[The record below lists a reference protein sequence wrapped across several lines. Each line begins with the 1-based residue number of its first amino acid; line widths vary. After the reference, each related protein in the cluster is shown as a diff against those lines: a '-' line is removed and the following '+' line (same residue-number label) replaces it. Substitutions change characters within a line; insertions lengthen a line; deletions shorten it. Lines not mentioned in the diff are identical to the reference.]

1 MLLYHTIVAAA
12 AAVAAAGAAGSS
24 NEELAELRRQLE
36 QERDASSALLL
47 RAEAAEAELERLRG
61 EDDAVPAAGSCAA
74 PYAPI
79 ANALPNGSYAASCT
93 GCVRWEQSVQCRCFA
108 RDAVRSAPRPGNL
121 TGAWAVATA
130 PSAPPGP
137 PPPPG
142 PLGPPPPATPTG
154 TVVRLDMA
162 ASGSSFGVRCVSS
175 TTSYEHAGCAVVGP
189 APTADSVSTPRPSAQ
204 LSVS

>member
-1 MLLYHTIVAAA
+1 MLLYHTIVAA

-36 QERDASSALLL
+36 QERNASSAFRQ

-61 EDDAVPAAGSCAA
+61 EDDAVPAAGSCAV

-142 PLGPPPPATPTG
+142 PPGPPPPATPTG

>member
-1 MLLYHTIVAAA
+1 MLLYHTIVAAV
-12 AAVAAAGAAGSS
+12 AVAAAGAAGSS

-36 QERDASSALLL
+36 RERAASSALLL

-61 EDDAVPAAGSCAA
+61 EDDAVPAAGSCAV

-130 PSAPPGP
+130 PSAPLAP

-142 PLGPPPPATPTG
+142 PPPSATPTG